1 MVCRYPAY
9 FPGSTNPLDLY
20 AIWPG
25 EWSTKGMAALA
36 QRTVLAMGA
45 LGSWQQGNA
54 LPEMVPAAVRA
65 GVEPGWILGNLS
77 ARVNATMAQ
86 SGVMAEGAETQGAT
100 QVSAAQHPV
109 KASICSVVLS
119 FGAQGVNDMLC
130 SSFDD
135 GIIRLFDHWPLDED
149 ASFQTLRTQGGF
161 LVSATLRS
169 RVVETGVRIRATADG
184 TATLADPPGWS
195 GGIVVKDGAGRTV
208 PASAGSEPQTWTWPA
223 KAGDAF
229 VVNFAAGH

>member
-1 MVCRYPAY
+1 
-9 FPGSTNPLDLY
+9 
-20 AIWPG
+20 
-25 EWSTKGMAALA
+25 
-36 QRTVLAMGA
+36 
-45 LGSWQQGNA
+45 
-54 LPEMVPAAVRA
+54 
-65 GVEPGWILGNLS
+65 
-77 ARVNATMAQ
+77 
-86 SGVMAEGAETQGAT
+86 
-100 QVSAAQHPV
+100 
-109 KASICSVVLS
+109 
-119 FGAQGVNDMLC
+119 MLC

-169 RVVETGVRIRATADG
+169 RVVETGIRIGAQSVVASV
-184 TATLADPPGWS
+184 TLADPPGWS
-195 GGIVVKDGAGRTV
+195 GGIVVKDGAGRAV